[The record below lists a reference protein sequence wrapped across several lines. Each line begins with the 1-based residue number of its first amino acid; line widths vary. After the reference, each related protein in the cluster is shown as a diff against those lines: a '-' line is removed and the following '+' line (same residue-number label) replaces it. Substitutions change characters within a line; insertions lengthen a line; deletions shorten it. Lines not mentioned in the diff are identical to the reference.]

1 MSESLADTFKN
12 NCLPPSACMDPSN
25 GSLVIS
31 IPPKSID
38 SKVPSQS
45 SNTGKPSS
53 GFVNLRSAQIVDGVE
68 QVSVHLHMCVCVR
81 EMENETHNIFWPQ
94 ADDWHLCRLVVHA
107 RIHSLGLVTLEFLLW
122 IGDLLYLE
130 VSHIL

>member
-45 SNTGKPSS
+45 SSTGKPSS

-68 QVSVHLHMCVCVR
+68 QVSVHLHMCVCVSVKWR
-81 EMENETHNIFWPQ
+81 TKPITFSGLRQMIGTF
-94 ADDWHLCRLVVHA
+94 VV
-107 RIHSLGLVTLEFLLW
+107 SSFMLGSIALA
-122 IGDLLYLE
+122 
-130 VSHIL
+130 